1 MTQYADTVAFAV
13 DTTPAPLP
21 AEVAAMVA
29 PSMTVTAAPAG
40 VDVRPEP
47 PARPP
52 VELLLYRMADPALS
66 PEPPRTGRHRRQVR
80 AS

>member
-21 AEVAAMVA
+21 ADVAAMVA
-29 PSMTVTAAPAG
+29 PSVTVTADVVPERPAPA
-40 VDVRPEP
+40 RI
-47 PARPP
+47 
-52 VELLLYRMADPALS
+52 ELLLYRSAGHLPA
-66 PEPPRTGRHRRQVR
+66 PAPPRTGRHRRQAQ

>member
-21 AEVAAMVA
+21 DDVAAMVA
-29 PSMTVTAAPAG
+29 PSVTVT
-40 VDVRPEP
+40 VDVVPEAP
-47 PARPP
+47 GPLR
-52 VELLLYRMADPALS
+52 VELLLYRMAGNPLAPA
-66 PEPPRTGRHRRQVR
+66 PPRTGRHRRPAH